1 MWKIKVVVGHKKGVE
16 PWVERDYPVGSVMYE
31 ERLWRSEE
39 EGLELEDVDP
49 KDFEIDGMLRLLNSE
64 KIRSGYRYIWENIY
78 TKARYPMFHTELME
92 IMQSF
97 GVREGGFVDG
107 TFKVIK
113 RGTSYGI
120 KLIEEK

>member
-78 TKARYPMFHTELME
+78 TKARYPMFHTEL
-92 IMQSF
+92 
-97 GVREGGFVDG
+97 
-107 TFKVIK
+107 K
-113 RGTSYGI
+113 RGAERNNRRPKSVGLGGQNI
-120 KLIEEK
+120 QLGAQG